1 MLKIIFNHKFPNWN
15 DIINTDRYNKYA
27 GAKLKKK
34 EMEEASIYLRNIPKI
49 EKYPI
54 KINCIWY
61 VKNINSDL
69 DNKCIKPI
77 LDQMQQ
83 MGILENDNIKHIR
96 EINHKAFKSDS
107 DYLEM
112 EIIEDGVC

>member
-34 EMEEASIYLRNIPKI
+34 EMEEASIYLKNIPKI

-69 DNKCIKPI
+69 DN
-77 LDQMQQ
+77 
-83 MGILENDNIKHIR
+83 NY
-96 EINHKAFKSDS
+96 INNRSRSF
-107 DYLEM
+107 LNQ
-112 EIIEDGVC
+112 IQG